1 MVAKVIIIGA
11 VIAVAV
17 LCTIWFL
24 VPFINDITSG
34 VDPAARYEDKPNVE
48 FAADTISENTSSDTV
63 TEADWVINEVK
74 SNYSI
79 KNDPYYDNGRIIFST
94 DNDTSN
100 GIMADAVAIYD
111 VASQET
117 TILPNVTKK
126 YDNIIMTRLSG
137 NYAIWVDCMKAG
149 GGRICGYDLSKQ
161 EMFVVKEFGYAIPYI
176 SINGNYIAFTQVAGE
191 NEQRLYLY
199 DIANRTNTTVKI
211 YESKDVT
218 CGKCDIS
225 DTSLVWSEYATDGR
239 AVLRVLDLTGGT
251 AQPKEYNLGDWVFK
265 PRTNGEYILYTT
277 RDNSLEAD
285 LMLSDGNSNTVRVAT
300 GVLEYEIG
308 EDYIVYSKGE
318 QIFAAPIDKAQQSQL
333 VSGDMMR
340 AMFSSFN
347 GKHLCF
353 YDVTDNFGQID
364 SVRYVYIDREEN

>member
-1 MVAKVIIIGA
+1 MIAKIIIAAA
-11 VIAVAV
+11 VIVAAV
-17 LCTIWFL
+17 LCFIFFALPFL
-24 VPFINDITSG
+24 SDLTSG

-94 DNDTSN
+94 DNDVSN
-100 GIMADAVAIYD
+100 GIMADAVAIYN

-239 AVLRVLDLTGGT
+239 AV
-251 AQPKEYNLGDWVFK
+251 
-265 PRTNGEYILYTT
+265 
-277 RDNSLEAD
+277 
-285 LMLSDGNSNTVRVAT
+285 M
-300 GVLEYEIG
+300 
-308 EDYIVYSKGE
+308 
-318 QIFAAPIDKAQQSQL
+318 
-333 VSGDMMR
+333 
-340 AMFSSFN
+340 
-347 GKHLCF
+347 
-353 YDVTDNFGQID
+353 
-364 SVRYVYIDREEN
+364 